1 MVGSPA
7 HVLDK
12 GTNSPT
18 HMLHHRSALF
28 IVIGLLCGV
37 HTARGQ
43 SEEDALRFS
52 NLLPGGTA
60 RSWALGGA
68 IGAVGADP
76 GSVTTNPAGLG
87 LYNTSEFSL
96 TPQFEVNNSRS
107 NHYGTIAEDNDN
119 RFSFNN
125 ISLILSSPNDA
136 DSDWRSGTFGV
147 SFDRQASYHWEERAI
162 GKGVPTTILQ
172 KFVNEAT
179 GTAPGNLAIDFPFT
193 SNLAYQTYGID
204 PLDSTSTSYLSQI
217 PFGSP
222 IDQDHRISTSG
233 RLNTTSFFYAANYLD
248 KLYLGATIGVS
259 GVRYER
265 QTTHRETS
273 LDTDLQL
280 KDLTYTEK
288 LLTTGSGF
296 DLKVGVIGRVS
307 SKMRLG
313 LSFHSPK
320 WLQLT
325 DVYTYGMTT
334 NFRVADTQGNTR
346 YIQDSPDGN
355 FNYRVRTP
363 WNVLASAVYIA
374 GQHGLVSID
383 YGYTNFRQAKL
394 NKSAD
399 GISSYDFSMENDA
412 IHDDFR
418 STHSVRVG
426 TEWRSGPWYFRGGW
440 GIWPDAYAD
449 SDARQGTSYMRYTAG
464 FGFRSNHVSIDLAG
478 VYGTRDI
485 NYFQYDPALI
495 APTSERLTD
504 TRGMLTVAYRP

>member
-1 MVGSPA
+1 
-7 HVLDK
+7 
-12 GTNSPT
+12 
-18 HMLHHRSALF
+18 MLHFRQYVVIVLF
-28 IVIGLLCGV
+28 CLFGM
-37 HTARGQ
+37 HAAYGQ

-87 LYNTSEFSL
+87 LYNTSEFSF
-96 TPQFEVNNSRS
+96 TPQFEVNNSTS
-107 NHYGTIAEDNDN
+107 DHYGTNATGTDN

-125 ISLILSSPNDA
+125 LSLILSSPNDHQG
-136 DSDWRSGTFGV
+136 DWRSGTFGV
-147 SFDRQASYHWEERAI
+147 SFDRQASFHWEEHAL

-172 KFVNEAT
+172 KFVNEAN
-179 GTAPGNLAIDFPFT
+179 GTAPGNLAQDFPFT

-204 PLDSTSTSYLSQI
+204 PLDSTSTTYLSQI

-222 IDQDHRISTSG
+222 VDQDHRISTSG

-248 KLYLGATIGVS
+248 KLYIGATIGVT
-259 GVRYER
+259 GLRYES
-265 QTTHRETS
+265 QTTHRETT
-273 LDTDLQL
+273 LDTALEL
-280 KDLTYTEK
+280 KDLYYTEK
-288 LLTTGSGF
+288 LLTSGSGF
-296 DLKVGVIGRVS
+296 DMKLGVIGRVTS
-307 SKMRLG
+307 RMRLG
-313 LSFHSPK
+313 LAFHSPK

-325 DVYTYGMTT
+325 DAYTYSMTT
-334 NFRVADTQGNTR
+334 NFRTPDAEGNTR
-346 YIQDSPDGN
+346 YIKESPDGS

-383 YGYTNFRQAKL
+383 YGFTNFRQAKL
-394 NKSAD
+394 NKSTD

-412 IHDDFR
+412 INDDFR

-449 SDARQGTSYMRYTAG
+449 SDTRQGTSYMRYTAG
-464 FGFRSNHVSIDLAG
+464 FGFRSAHVSVDLAG
-478 VYGTRDI
+478 VYGTHDV
-485 NYFQYDPALI
+485 NYYQYDPALI
-495 APTSERLTD
+495 APTSVQMTD